1 MSKVIVYFMNGNSI
15 EIEADRVTVA
25 DVVYMNDCAVDR
37 KYIEFY
43 RSGSKR
49 MIAQFSSSSIAGW
62 ERKEE

>member
-1 MSKVIVYFMNGNSI
+1 MSKVIVYFINGKSI

-25 DVVYMNDCAVDR
+25 DVVNLNGCAVDR

-62 ERKEE
+62 VREE